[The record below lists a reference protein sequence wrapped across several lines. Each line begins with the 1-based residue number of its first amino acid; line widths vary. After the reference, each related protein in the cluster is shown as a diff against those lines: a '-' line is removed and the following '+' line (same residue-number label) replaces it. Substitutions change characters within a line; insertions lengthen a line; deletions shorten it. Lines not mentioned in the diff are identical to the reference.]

1 MPAHCP
7 AEEVAGLRSAGV
19 SIGRAVQQLLDEHQ
33 AGVGTPGQ
41 GQGVSL
47 ASVTRPAGHGAA
59 VAGPRGCALS
69 AGLRVRA
76 GPGATAPGQVA
87 PIAVIE
93 VPGWRRPVQLLE
105 RPLVDLIPFVS
116 APTADATV
124 AALSDGPHGLS
135 VGLTV
140 AALGGSPADA
150 LVAVVEDGLRRLAKQ
165 IHRTDTAG
173 PASTAVGLDR
183 AVAPGWR

>member
-1 MPAHCP
+1 MNA
-7 AEEVAGLRSAGV
+7 
-19 SIGRAVQQLLDEHQ
+19 LLNPTHQ
-33 AGVGTPGQ
+33 APSHTENLTG
-41 GQGVSL
+41 S
-47 ASVTRPAGHGAA
+47 
-59 VAGPRGCALS
+59 
-69 AGLRVRA
+69 
-76 GPGATAPGQVA
+76 
-87 PIAVIE
+87 
-93 VPGWRRPVQLLE
+93 
-105 RPLVDLIPFVS
+105 
-116 APTADATV
+116 TV

-140 AALGGSPADA
+140 PALDGSPADT